1 MAKMSTN
8 FTHADLDFANMLH
21 YFDINK
27 LKCFDQGDKTKVG
40 NNTVPKIKA
49 SDQMIFLE
57 IKRILSKK
65 NIS

>member
-1 MAKMSTN
+1 MQISFCQYATLLR
-8 FTHADLDFANMLH
+8 HQQ
-21 YFDINK
+21 IK

-40 NNTVPKIKA
+40 INTVPKIKA

-65 NIS
+65 TIS

>member
-8 FTHADLDFANMLH
+8 FTHADLVFANMLH

-40 NNTVPKIKA
+40 INTVPKI
-49 SDQMIFLE
+49 
-57 IKRILSKK
+57 
-65 NIS
+65 